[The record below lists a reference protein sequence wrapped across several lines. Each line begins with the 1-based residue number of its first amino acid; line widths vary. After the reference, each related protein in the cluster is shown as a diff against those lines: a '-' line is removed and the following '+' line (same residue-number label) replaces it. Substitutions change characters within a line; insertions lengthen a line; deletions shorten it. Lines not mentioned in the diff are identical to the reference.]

1 MKESIKKQIQ
11 KEVII
16 TCILYI
22 FYFLWWCLFGFGLG
36 NRKTEEYTYI
46 FGLPSWFFYS
56 CILGFM
62 IFSTLVYFSLK
73 YFFKDIPLD
82 ENFENEE
89 QGCEK
94 IDKQ

>member
-1 MKESIKKQIQ
+1 MKESIRKQIQ

-36 NRKTEEYTYI
+36 SRDTEEYSYI
-46 FGLPSWFFYS
+46 LGLPSWFFYS
-56 CILGFM
+56 CILGFLV
-62 IFSTLVYFSLK
+62 FSTSVYFTLK

-82 ENFENEE
+82 ENFEDEE
-89 QGCEK
+89 SGCEK

>member
-36 NRKTEEYTYI
+36 SRDTEEYSYI
-46 FGLPSWFFYS
+46 LGLPSWFFYS
-56 CILGFM
+56 CILGFLV
-62 IFSTLVYFSLK
+62 FSTSVYFTLK

-94 IDKQ
+94 IDK